1 MVHKPKFS
9 NELSS
14 EETYARQT
22 AELLLLDKVR
32 SAVMSELEL
41 PAVIRA
47 VVEAIAETF
56 DYRRVAIFLSEDNEL
71 IKQHAVGYEN
81 PPEVMEL
88 GKGIVGR
95 VARTGKAELVED
107 VSLDPDYI
115 EVASEVL
122 SEIVIPLSYQ
132 GLVEGILSIEGGVER
147 QLTEDDLRMMSSLGD
162 HIVLAIKNSKL
173 YEAERQQRTM
183 AESYS
188 SLSAALNRTLQL
200 DDVLELILVNL
211 NRVVPFEAANIMMIE
226 DGIGRVAKSYGYEKD
241 SVEQADAINRVEL
254 PIADTADLLE
264 ILKTGQPYIIQDV
277 EKFPNWIDATGR
289 KWIRSHL
296 GAPIKAAGE
305 MIGFLNLDDP
315 EPNKFDQEDA
325 QNLLEFCGQVS
336 IAIQNARL
344 FDRVQREL
352 EERRSTEQ
360 ALINSE
366 RVLKKS
372 QEIGHI
378 GSWRL
383 DLRKNELIWSDEV
396 YRIFGLEPQ
405 EFGETYEAF
414 LDAVH
419 PDDREMVDKGYTS
432 AIANHQPYE
441 IVHRVLRPD
450 GEVRVVR
457 EKSEEGYDQDGN
469 EIYSIGMV
477 HDITERV
484 QAEEALERSEQRY
497 RDLFENA
504 NDLIQSVGPDG
515 KFQFVN
521 RKWLDS
527 MGYTEKEVKSLHF
540 EDIIH
545 TEHLDAYRNV
555 FQRLLKGENI
565 NQFKTIFMTKSGHK
579 IHVEGNM
586 NAAMQEESM
595 IATRGIFRDVT
606 ERKHASQ
613 ALARQ
618 ANELALLDKVRST
631 LMGELE
637 LSAIFRTVLDA
648 ITETFDYRLASIS
661 LLEGDML
668 VRQYSVGDTKLRDSF
683 PVSKG
688 IMGRAARSAQ
698 PQLVEDVSMD
708 RDYLEG
714 AKGVVSE
721 ISIPLFDESQVVGVL
736 NIESNTIGELTR
748 DDLKLMVALGEN
760 INIAIKN
767 GRLYEAE
774 RDQRNIAEAHAEI
787 AAALSS
793 TLNLDEILDLIL
805 INLERVIP
813 YDAANIMLIESG
825 AARMVRA
832 RGYEKYGAKEAKA
845 MAEIRLPISEVA
857 NMMEMVATGRAH
869 IIPDVRDYP
878 GWVDRKN
885 GRWIRAHL
893 GAPIR
898 VGEETIGFLHL
909 DDPNPNVFTEEHAA
923 LLQVY
928 SNQVAIAL
936 YNGQLFERVEHSE
949 ERYRTLFEAPFE
961 AIVLSEGGVILETNQ
976 AFELMYGYSREEVK
990 GMPVFEFVAE
1000 ESRET
1005 VGRAIREQKDDIYEV
1020 RSLRKD
1026 GTEFPVEVHA
1036 KYIEY
1041 QGRVVRVAAI
1051 RDLSERKRAEEE
1063 IKQRNRDLA
1072 ILNTISVAINESM
1085 RLDEILEIAL
1095 QEIVSSTEVDG
1106 AECHLLDEEGKLALR
1121 MVYGLDV
1128 VFAEDSLDFRFPVGE
1143 GIPGRALK
1151 HRKPVYVSNAQTDK
1165 RYLRRELA
1173 KAAGYCSL
1181 LCVPFLGSKGVL
1193 GTFML
1198 YSREPREFP
1207 SEMQTLLM
1215 TVGRNLAAAVNNAQM
1230 YDAQQQ
1236 IASRQTTLY
1245 ETLETIG
1252 EHLDPETVIQT
1263 AVEKIAELTG
1273 WPVVNILIPDE
1284 SGDLV
1289 SMLIVKAWGGPESHD
1304 YREFEI
1310 PIHGGIT
1317 GRAFRTN
1324 QTQNVG
1330 NVSVDPDYI
1339 ERDAVIKSE
1348 LSVPL
1353 RHGDRTLGL
1362 LDIQSKRLNGF
1373 KEEDVLLVES
1383 LADAIALTL
1392 ENANLFTQ
1400 AQTEIRERISA
1411 DHALR
1416 ELNESLEN
1424 RVEERTEELQ
1434 KSLDQVERTLEGVVL
1449 SIARIV
1455 EMRDPYTA
1463 GHQAR
1468 VAKLAQAIAIEMKL
1482 ADECVTALHRAALIH
1497 DVGKINIPT
1506 EILSK
1511 PGKLTDAEYGIIKE
1525 HVQIGKDIVS
1535 TIEFP
1540 LPVAEFIGQHHERMN
1555 GSGYPEGISGD
1566 EILTESRIL
1575 AVADV
1580 VEAMTA
1586 ERPYR
1591 AAMDI
1596 EFALKDI
1603 KKNAGKLFDKPV
1615 VKACLDLFRKKNFK
1629 F

>member
-14 EETYARQT
+14 EEIYARQT
-22 AELLLLDKVR
+22 TELLLLDKVR

-41 PAVIRA
+41 PAVIRT

-71 IKQHAVGYEN
+71 IMQHAVGYEN

-115 EVASEVL
+115 EV
-122 SEIVIPLSYQ
+122 
-132 GLVEGILSIEGGVER
+132 
-147 QLTEDDLRMMSSLGD
+147 
-162 HIVLAIKNSKL
+162 
-173 YEAERQQRTM
+173 
-183 AESYS
+183 
-188 SLSAALNRTLQL
+188 
-200 DDVLELILVNL
+200 
-211 NRVVPFEAANIMMIE
+211 
-226 DGIGRVAKSYGYEKD
+226 
-241 SVEQADAINRVEL
+241 
-254 PIADTADLLE
+254 
-264 ILKTGQPYIIQDV
+264 
-277 EKFPNWIDATGR
+277 
-289 KWIRSHL
+289 
-296 GAPIKAAGE
+296 
-305 MIGFLNLDDP
+305 
-315 EPNKFDQEDA
+315 
-325 QNLLEFCGQVS
+325 
-336 IAIQNARL
+336 
-344 FDRVQREL
+344 
-352 EERRSTEQ
+352 
-360 ALINSE
+360 
-366 RVLKKS
+366 
-372 QEIGHI
+372 
-378 GSWRL
+378 
-383 DLRKNELIWSDEV
+383 
-396 YRIFGLEPQ
+396 
-405 EFGETYEAF
+405 
-414 LDAVH
+414 
-419 PDDREMVDKGYTS
+419 
-432 AIANHQPYE
+432 
-441 IVHRVLRPD
+441 
-450 GEVRVVR
+450 
-457 EKSEEGYDQDGN
+457 
-469 EIYSIGMV
+469 
-477 HDITERV
+477 
-484 QAEEALERSEQRY
+484 
-497 RDLFENA
+497 
-504 NDLIQSVGPDG
+504 
-515 KFQFVN
+515 
-521 RKWLDS
+521 
-527 MGYTEKEVKSLHF
+527 
-540 EDIIH
+540 
-545 TEHLDAYRNV
+545 
-555 FQRLLKGENI
+555 
-565 NQFKTIFMTKSGHK
+565 
-579 IHVEGNM
+579 
-586 NAAMQEESM
+586 
-595 IATRGIFRDVT
+595 
-606 ERKHASQ
+606 
-613 ALARQ
+613 
-618 ANELALLDKVRST
+618 
-631 LMGELE
+631 
-637 LSAIFRTVLDA
+637 
-648 ITETFDYRLASIS
+648 
-661 LLEGDML
+661 
-668 VRQYSVGDTKLRDSF
+668 
-683 PVSKG
+683 
-688 IMGRAARSAQ
+688 
-698 PQLVEDVSMD
+698 
-708 RDYLEG
+708 

-767 GRLYEAE
+767 GRLYEGE
-774 RDQRNIAEAHAEI
+774 RKQRNIAEAHAEI

-793 TLNLDEILDLIL
+793 TLNLEEILDLIL

-825 AARMVRA
+825 IARTVRT

-845 MAEIRLPISEVA
+845 IAEIRLPISEVA

-869 IIPDVRDYP
+869 IIPDVHDYP
-878 GWVDRKN
+878 GWVYRKN

-893 GAPIR
+893 GAPIL
-898 VGEETIGFLHL
+898 VGEDTIGFLHL

-928 SNQVAIAL
+928 SDQVAIAL
-936 YNGQLFERVEHSE
+936 QNAQLFDRMEQSE

-961 AIVLSEGGVILETNQ
+961 AIVLSEGGVVLDVNN
-976 AFELMYGYSREEVK
+976 AFESMFGISRDEAQ
-990 GMPVFEFVAE
+990 GTPVFEFVAE

-1005 VGRAIREQKDDIYEV
+1005 IGRAIREQKDDIFEV

-1026 GTEFPVEVHA
+1026 GSEFSVEVSA
-1036 KYIEY
+1036 KYIQY
-1041 QGRVVRVAAI
+1041 QGREVRVAAI
-1051 RDLSERKRAEEE
+1051 RDITQQKHAEEE

-1085 RLDEILEIAL
+1085 RLDEILEVAL
-1095 QEIVSSTEVDG
+1095 QEIVSSTGVDG
-1106 AECHLLDEEGKLALR
+1106 AECHLQDEEGKLALR
-1121 MVYGLDV
+1121 MVYGLDE
-1128 VFAEDSLDFRFPVGE
+1128 VFAEDSLEVRFRVGE
-1143 GIPGRALK
+1143 GIPDRALK
-1151 HRKPVYVSNAQTDK
+1151 HRKPVYVRNAQTDK

-1181 LCVPFLGSKGVL
+1181 LCVPILGSKGRL

-1236 IASRQTTLY
+1236 LASRQTTLY

-1263 AVEKIAELTG
+1263 AVEKVAELTG
-1273 WPVVNILIPDE
+1273 WPVVNILIPDTP
-1284 SGDLV
+1284 GD
-1289 SMLIVKAWGGPESHD
+1289 SASKLIVRAWGGPASRN

-1310 PIHGGIT
+1310 PIDSGIC
-1317 GRAFRTN
+1317 GRAFRTS

-1353 RHGDRTLGL
+1353 RHGDRTLGV

-1383 LADAIALTL
+1383 LADAIGLTL

-1482 ADECVTALHRAALIH
+1482 ADECVRALYRAALIH

-1591 AAMDI
+1591 AALDI

-1615 VKACLDLFRKKNFK
+1615 VKACLDLFRKKNFE